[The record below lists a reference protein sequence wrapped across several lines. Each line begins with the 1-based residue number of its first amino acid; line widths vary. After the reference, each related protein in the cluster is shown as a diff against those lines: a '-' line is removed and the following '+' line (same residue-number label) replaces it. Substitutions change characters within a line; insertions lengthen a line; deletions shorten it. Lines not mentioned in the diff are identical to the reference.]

1 MCDLLRGIRVS
12 SGRSYASAMEWT
24 NWLTLG
30 IAVLGATLGVFNAVW
45 LIRKDT
51 VRLKVSYVSV
61 YIPGADIW
69 SGGVQ
74 IINAGYLPVTVTEI
88 AFHDGKTDKKRAAV
102 FSDYVQQVK
111 LPHRM
116 EPRTAIT
123 VVADP
128 GILRGVQG
136 GQFTW
141 CSTGTACGMRVYAK
155 VKRKKG

>member
-1 MCDLLRGIRVS
+1 
-12 SGRSYASAMEWT
+12 MEWT

-51 VRLKVSYVSV
+51 VRLKVTYVAV
-61 YIPGADIW
+61 YIPGVDVW
-69 SGGVQ
+69 TGGVQ
-74 IINAGYLPVTVTEI
+74 IINAGYLPVTVNEI
-88 AFHDGKTDKKRAAV
+88 AFHNGKTDKKRAAV
-102 FSDYVQQVK
+102 FSDYVQQIK

-116 EPRTAIT
+116 EPRTSIT

-128 GILRGVQG
+128 GILLNIDSGR
-136 GQFTW
+136 FTW

-155 VKRKKG
+155 IKRKKS